1 MEKGLKDIHVTLL
14 PLTMSMRG
22 IAEEENLPTGA
33 PRVGF
38 DYFQHVT
45 VSKGLIEGIPHG
57 SAGKESSCK
66 AGDIANLCSI
76 PRSRRSPREGNDNPL
91 QYSCLENPMDRG
103 AQQAVCGVS
112 RVGCDW
118 AEQREREWVGLTLAF
133 ILLLRIIYWT
143 STMCRYQWF
152 TGVQKQI
159 VHTPSPDG
167 AHRLSSSLLK
177 RTGNVLSCRHDST
190 SGDISS
196 LMWQEFR
203 PHTTMH
209 F

>member
-103 AQQAVCGVS
+103 AQQAVVHGTAKSWIWLSNYTTINSFKICTNKWN
-112 RVGCDW
+112 C
-118 AEQREREWVGLTLAF
+118 
-133 ILLLRIIYWT
+133 WT
-143 STMCRYQWF
+143 VVCTCLQ
-152 TGVQKQI
+152 
-159 VHTPSPDG
+159 
-167 AHRLSSSLLK
+167 L
-177 RTGNVLSCRHDST
+177 
-190 SGDISS
+190 
-196 LMWQEFR
+196 
-203 PHTTMH
+203 
-209 F
+209 

>member
-1 MEKGLKDIHVTLL
+1 MMEKGLKDIHVTLL

-76 PRSRRSPREGNDNPL
+76 PRSRRSPREGNDNLL
-91 QYSCLENPMDRG
+91 QFSCVGNPMDRG
-103 AQQAVCGVS
+103 AWWATVHGVTKS
-112 RVGCDW
+112 
-118 AEQREREWVGLTLAF
+118 
-133 ILLLRIIYWT
+133 WT
-143 STMCRYQWF
+143 
-152 TGVQKQI
+152 
-159 VHTPSPDG
+159 
-167 AHRLSSSLLK
+167 RLS
-177 RTGNVLSCRHDST
+177 N
-190 SGDISS
+190 
-196 LMWQEFR
+196 
-203 PHTTMH
+203 
-209 F
+209 